1 MDLVSEIKDLM
12 AKCEITFTEKKD
24 VVNNLIDNGDI
35 DNVIISMKFDFKYMY
50 QAMFEYLQYK
60 DLYDLLSVED
70 ISIDR
75 KCEILEEAIS
85 FYIKDLTKCKLFK
98 NTTNLNVNVCSMY
111 EAESKQ
117 TILNRLE
124 CLKKKLVF
132 YGKYN

>member
-85 FYIKDLTKCKLFK
+85 FYINDLTKCQLFK

>member
-35 DNVIISMKFDFKYMY
+35 NNVIISMKFDFKYMY

-85 FYIKDLTKCKLFK
+85 FYINDLTKCQLFK

-117 TILNRLE
+117 TILNSLE
-124 CLKKKLVF
+124 CLKKKLLF

>member
-1 MDLVSEIKDLM
+1 MDLVNEIKDLM

-70 ISIDR
+70 ISNDR

-85 FYIKDLTKCKLFK
+85 FYIKDLTKCQLFK